1 MPFYAMPCQPRVNS
15 GELRTLTPA
24 PRHTRHVMH
33 ACVRAQGLC
42 VEEVSL
48 ASFLPPE
55 LVASGGLEGIELAH
69 AHLRL
74 LTGEPAVSILESVH
88 ID

>member
-1 MPFYAMPCQPRVNS
+1 
-15 GELRTLTPA
+15 
-24 PRHTRHVMH
+24 MH